1 MRASIHE
8 VIRTFGPDVRDARLE
23 NKKPSIWELQV
34 MLKRIFLIGAVLGI
48 ALAHG
53 VVLYKIDV
61 GARSND
67 VQTVMASRSHRALW

>member
-1 MRASIHE
+1 LALRAWKTRKS
-8 VIRTFGPDVRDARLE
+8 
-23 NKKPSIWELQV
+23 SIWGQQV
-34 MLKRIFLIGAVLGI
+34 MLKRIFFIGAVVGI

-67 VQTVMASRSHRALW
+67 AKTIMASRSHRALW